1 MNILTPFGLE
11 PIESIKV
18 GDTVLVPNK
27 ESVILDEATGL
38 YKILG
43 NIVFVNDTVIDIEI
57 TEKPVIYFNNNDG
70 ASVSETQPIFTI
82 SNGQEIVKMAQD
94 IIVGDVI
101 VRVDEN
107 GNVSQEIVENINKSN
122 DTKPTYYLKLE
133 NSTIFV
139 AEGILIN
146 Q

>member
-1 MNILTPFGLE
+1 MIF
-11 PIESIKV
+11 
-18 GDTVLVPNK
+18 DK
-27 ESVILDEATGL
+27 ETGL
-38 YKILG
+38 YTLSG
-43 NIVFVNDTVIDIEI
+43 GIVFVNDTVIDIEI

-82 SNGQEIVKMAQD
+82 SNGQEIIKMAQD
-94 IIVGDVI
+94 IIVGDAI

-107 GNVSQEIVENINKSN
+107 GNVSQDIVENINKSN

-139 AEGILIN
+139 AEGLLIN